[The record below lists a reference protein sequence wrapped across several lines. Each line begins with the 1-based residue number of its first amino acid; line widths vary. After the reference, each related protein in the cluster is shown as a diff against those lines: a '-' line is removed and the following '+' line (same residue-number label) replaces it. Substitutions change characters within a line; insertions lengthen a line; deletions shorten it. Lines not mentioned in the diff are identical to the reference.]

1 MATPQRKLADSLE
14 ALEALQKRGVVAL
27 RSSDLSRIHRERL
40 LKGGF
45 LQEVM
50 KGWYIPSRPDEARG
64 ESTAWYAS
72 FWNFCAAYLTVR
84 FNEKWSL
91 SPEQSLFIHTG
102 NWAVPRQLLVRSPRA
117 RNKVTTLA
125 HDTSL
130 FEVRAPL
137 PSKGQEVTVDG
148 LRLFSLPTALVAVG
162 PGLFTRNVT
171 EARTALAMVRDAS
184 DVLTI
189 LLSGG
194 HSVVA
199 GRLAGAFRNI
209 GRTRIAD
216 EIIQAMRTAGYDVRE
231 SDPFDS
237 PAPFAHPSRVLSPYV
252 IRMRLSWRQMRE
264 MVLETFPKTPG
275 IPKDKEEYLKAVDEI
290 YVDDAYHS
298 LSIEGY
304 RVSRELIERIRS
316 GAWNPDGDSAD
327 RQQKDAMAAKG
338 YYEAF
343 QLVKGS
349 VRRALNGENAGR
361 VFERDHGAWYRAL
374 FGPSVSA
381 GVLSAADLAGYR
393 SGQVYIR
400 RSKHVPPKPEAV
412 RDTMPELIELLSAE
426 PDAGVRA
433 VLGHFIFVYIH
444 PYMDGNG
451 RMGRFLMNLM
461 LASGGYPWTIV
472 PVERRDDYLKALEAA
487 SVGQNVRPFREFL
500 GGLVKE
506 RQKAATKK
514 ARTTAKQPRKA
525 NASQ

>member
-1 MATPQRKLADSLE
+1 MATPQQKLADSLE

-50 KGWYIPSRPDEARG
+50 KGWYIPSRPDEAGG

-72 FWNFCAAYLTVR
+72 FWDFCAAYLTVR

-91 SPEQSLFIHTG
+91 SPQQSLFIHTG

-117 RNKVTTLA
+117 RNKVTALA

-130 FEVRAPL
+130 LEVRAPL
-137 PSKGQEVTVDG
+137 PSKGQEVTVGG
-148 LRLFSLPTALVAVG
+148 LRLFSLPATLVAAG
-162 PGLFTRNVT
+162 PGLFTWNVT

-209 GRTRIAD
+209 GRNKIAD
-216 EIIQAMRTAGYDVRE
+216 EIIEAMRAAGYDVRQ

-237 PAPFAHPSRVLSPYV
+237 PAPFAHPPRALSPYV
-252 IRMRLSWRQMRE
+252 IRMRLSWQQMRQI
-264 MVLETFPKTPG
+264 VLETFPKAPG
-275 IPKDKEEYLKAVDEI
+275 IPKDTEAYLKTVDEI
-290 YVDDAYHS
+290 YVEDAYHS

-316 GAWNPDGDSAD
+316 GAWHPDGDSAD

-343 QLVKGS
+343 QVVRGS
-349 VRRALNGENAGR
+349 VRQVLNGANAGH
-361 VFERDHGAWYRAL
+361 VFEREHGAWYRAL
-374 FGPSVSA
+374 FTPSVSA
-381 GVLSAADLAGYR
+381 GILSAADLAGYR

-412 RDTMPELIELLSAE
+412 RDTMPELVELLRAE

-433 VLGHFIFVYIH
+433 VLGHFMFVYIH

-461 LASGGYPWTIV
+461 LASGGYLWTVV
-472 PVERRDDYLKALEAA
+472 PVERRYDYLKALEAA
-487 SVGQNVRPFREFL
+487 SVGQNVRPFSEFL
-500 GGLVKE
+500 AGLVKD
-506 RQKAATKK
+506 RQKAAG
-514 ARTTAKQPRKA
+514 RKA
-525 NASQ
+525 KTIPKHPAKRTA

>member
-1 MATPQRKLADSLE
+1 MATPQQKLADSLE
-14 ALEALQKRGVVAL
+14 ALQALQKRGVVAV
-27 RSSDLSRIHRERL
+27 RSSDLSRIRRERL
-40 LKGGF
+40 VKGGF

-64 ESTAWYAS
+64 ESTTWYAS
-72 FWNFCAAYLTVR
+72 FWGFCSAYLTVR
-84 FNEKWSL
+84 FKEKWSL

-102 NWAVPRQLLVRSPRA
+102 NRAVPLQLLVRSPRA
-117 RNKVTTLA
+117 RNKVTPLA

-130 FEVRAPL
+130 LEVRAPL
-137 PSKGQEVTVDG
+137 PSKGREVMVDG
-148 LRLFSLPTALVAVG
+148 LRLFSLPAALVAVG

-184 DVLTI
+184 DVLTL

-209 GRTRIAD
+209 GRNKIAD
-216 EIIQAMRTAGYDVRE
+216 EIIQAMRAAGYDVRE
-231 SDPFDS
+231 NDPFDS
-237 PAPFAHPSRVLSPYV
+237 PAPFTHPPRALSPYV
-252 IRMRLSWRQMRE
+252 IRMRLSWQQMRE
-264 MVLETFPKTPG
+264 IVLQTFPKAPG
-275 IPKDKEEYLKAVDEI
+275 IPKDTAAYLRAVDEI
-290 YVDDAYHS
+290 YVEDAYHS

-316 GAWNPDGDSAD
+316 RAWNPDGDSAD

-343 QLVKGS
+343 EVVKAS
-349 VRRALNGENAGR
+349 VRQVLNGANAGH
-361 VFERDHGAWYRAL
+361 VFEREHGAWYRAL
-374 FGPSVSA
+374 FAPSVSA
-381 GVLSAADLAGYR
+381 GILSAADLAGYR

-412 RDTMPELIELLSAE
+412 RDTMPELIELLRAE
-426 PDAGVRA
+426 SDAGARA
-433 VLGHFIFVYIH
+433 VLGHFMFVYIH

-461 LASGGYPWTIV
+461 LASGGCPWTVV

-487 SVGQNVRPFREFL
+487 SVGQNARPFSEFL
-500 GGLVKE
+500 GGLVKD
-506 RQKAATKK
+506 RQKATGKK
-514 ARTTAKQPRKA
+514 AKTITKHPAKRTA
-525 NASQ
+525 

>member
-1 MATPQRKLADSLE
+1 MATPQQKLAASLE
-14 ALEALQKRGVVAL
+14 ALEALQKRGTVAL
-27 RSSDLSRIHRERL
+27 RSSDLSRVHRERL
-40 LKGGF
+40 LQGGF
-45 LQEVM
+45 LQKVM

-72 FWNFCAAYLTVR
+72 FWDFCAAYLAVR

-137 PSKGQEVTVDG
+137 PPKGQEVTVDG
-148 LRLFSLPTALVAVG
+148 LRLFSLPAALVAVG
-162 PGLFTRNVT
+162 SGLFTRNVT
-171 EARTALAMVRDAS
+171 EARTALALVRDAS
-184 DVLTI
+184 EVLTI

-199 GRLAGAFRNI
+199 GRLAGAFRNN
-209 GRTRIAD
+209 GHNRIAD
-216 EIIQAMRTAGYDVRE
+216 EITQAMRAAGYDVRE
-231 SDPFDS
+231 NDPFDS
-237 PAPFAHPSRVLSPYV
+237 PAPFGHPLRARSPYL
-252 IRMRLSWRQMRE
+252 IRMRLSWQQMRQI
-264 MVLETFPKTPG
+264 VLETFPKAPG
-275 IPKDKEEYLKAVDEI
+275 NPMDTEAYLKTVDEI
-290 YVDDAYHS
+290 YVEDAYHS

-316 GAWNPDGDSAD
+316 GAWNPDGDSGD

-338 YYEAF
+338 YFEAF
-343 QLVKGS
+343 QMVKGG
-349 VRRALNGENAGR
+349 VRRVLTGANAGD

-374 FGPSVSA
+374 FAPSVSA
-381 GVLSAADLAGYR
+381 GILSAADLAGYR

-412 RDTMPELIELLSAE
+412 RDTMPELIELLRSE
-426 PDAGVRA
+426 PDAGVRS
-433 VLGHFIFVYIH
+433 VLGHFMFVYIH
-444 PYMDGNG
+444 PYLDGNG

-461 LASGGYPWTIV
+461 LASGGYPWTVV
-472 PVERRDDYLKALEAA
+472 PVERRGDYLKALEAA
-487 SVGQNVRPFREFL
+487 SVAQNVRPFSEFL
-500 GGLVKE
+500 GDLVKD
-506 RQKAATKK
+506 RQKAAGKK
-514 ARTTAKQPRKA
+514 AKTIGKHPVKRTA
-525 NASQ
+525 

>member
-1 MATPQRKLADSLE
+1 MATPQQKLADSLE
-14 ALEALQKRGVVAL
+14 ALEALQKRGVVAV
-27 RSSDLSRIHRERL
+27 RSSDLSRIRRERL
-40 LKGGF
+40 VKGGF

-64 ESTAWYAS
+64 ESTTWYAS
-72 FWNFCAAYLTVR
+72 FWDFCSAYLTVR
-84 FNEKWSL
+84 FNERWSI

-117 RNKVTTLA
+117 RNKVTPLA

-130 FEVRAPL
+130 LEVRAPL
-137 PSKGQEVTVDG
+137 PSKGREVIVDG
-148 LRLFSLPTALVAVG
+148 LRLFSLPEALVGVG

-209 GRTRIAD
+209 GRNKIAD
-216 EIIQAMRTAGYDVRE
+216 EIVQAMRAAGYDVRE

-237 PAPFAHPSRVLSPYV
+237 PAPFAHPPRALSPYA
-252 IRMRLSWRQMRE
+252 IRMRLSWQQMRE
-264 MVLETFPKTPG
+264 VVLETFPKAPG
-275 IPKDKEEYLKAVDEI
+275 MLKDTDAYLKTVDEI
-290 YVDDAYHS
+290 FVEDAYHS

-304 RVSRELIERIRS
+304 QVSRKLIERIRS

-343 QLVKGS
+343 QVVKGS
-349 VRRALNGENAGR
+349 VRQVLNGANAGH

-374 FGPSVSA
+374 FAPSVSA
-381 GVLSAADLAGYR
+381 GILSAADLAGYR

-412 RDTMPELIELLSAE
+412 RDTMPELIELLRAE

-433 VLGHFIFVYIH
+433 VLGHFMFVYIH

-461 LASGGYPWTIV
+461 LASGGYPWTVV

-487 SVGQNVRPFREFL
+487 SVGQNVRPFSEFL
-500 GGLVKE
+500 SGLAKE
-506 RQKAATKK
+506 SQKAAGKK
-514 ARTTAKQPRKA
+514 AKTIAKRPAKRTT
-525 NASQ
+525 

>member
-1 MATPQRKLADSLE
+1 MTTPQQKLADSLQ
-14 ALEALQKRGVVAL
+14 ALEALQKRGAVAL

-40 LKGGF
+40 VKGGF

-64 ESTAWYAS
+64 ESTTWYAS
-72 FWNFCAAYLTVR
+72 FWDFCSGYLTAR

-102 NWAVPRQLLVRSPRA
+102 NWAVPRQLLVRSPSA
-117 RNKVTTLA
+117 RNKVTALA

-130 FEVRAPL
+130 LEVRAPL
-137 PSKGQEVTVDG
+137 PSEGQGVTVDG
-148 LRLFSLPTALVAVG
+148 MRLFSLPAALVAVG

-184 DVLTI
+184 DVLTN

-199 GRLAGAFRNI
+199 GRLAGAFRNL
-209 GRTRIAD
+209 GRNKIAD
-216 EIIQAMRTAGYDVRE
+216 DIIQTMRAAGYDVRE
-231 SDPFDS
+231 NDPFDS
-237 PAPFAHPSRVLSPYV
+237 PAPFAPPPRALSPYV
-252 IRMRLSWRQMRE
+252 IRMRLSWQQMRQI
-264 MVLETFPKTPG
+264 VLETFPKTPG
-275 IPKDKEEYLKAVDEI
+275 IPRDTEAYLKTVDEI
-290 YVDDAYHS
+290 YVEDAYHS

-316 GAWNPDGDSAD
+316 GVWHPDGQSAD

-338 YYEAF
+338 YFEAF
-343 QLVKGS
+343 QVVKGG
-349 VRRALNGENAGR
+349 VRQVLAGANAGH

-374 FGPSVSA
+374 FAPSVSA
-381 GVLSAADLAGYR
+381 GILSAADLAGYR

-412 RDTMPELIELLSAE
+412 RDTMPELIELLRAE

-433 VLGHFIFVYIH
+433 VLGHFMFVYIH

-461 LASGGYPWTIV
+461 LASGGYPWTVV
-472 PVERRDDYLKALEAA
+472 PVERRHDYLKALEAA
-487 SVGQNVRPFREFL
+487 SVGQNVRPFSEFL
-500 GGLVKE
+500 GGLVKD
-506 RQKAATKK
+506 RQKGAGKK
-514 ARTTAKQPRKA
+514 AKTIAKHPAKRTA
-525 NASQ
+525 

>member
-1 MATPQRKLADSLE
+1 MATPQQKLADSLD

-27 RSSDLSRIHRERL
+27 RSSDLSRTHRERL
-40 LKGGF
+40 IKGGF

-50 KGWYIPSRPDEARG
+50 KGWYISSRPDEGRG
-64 ESTAWYAS
+64 ESTAWCAS
-72 FWNFCAAYLTVR
+72 FWDFCAAYLTVR
-84 FNEKWSL
+84 FNQKWSL

-102 NWAVPRQLLVRSPRA
+102 NWAIPRQLLVRSPGA
-117 RNKVTTLA
+117 RNKVTALA

-130 FEVRAPL
+130 LEVRAPL
-137 PSKGQEVTVDG
+137 PPKVQEVTVDG
-148 LRLFSLPTALVAVG
+148 LRLFSLPAALVAAG

-171 EARTALAMVRDAS
+171 EARTAVAMVRDAS
-184 DVLTI
+184 DVLTV

-209 GRTRIAD
+209 GRDRIAD
-216 EIIQAMRTAGYDVRE
+216 EIIQAMRAAGYDVRE

-237 PAPFAHPSRVLSPYV
+237 PAPFAHPPRALSPYV
-252 IRMRLSWRQMRE
+252 IRVRLSWQQIRE
-264 MVLETFPKTPG
+264 IVLETFPKAPG
-275 IPKDKEEYLKAVDEI
+275 IPRDTDAYLKAVDEI
-290 YVDDAYHS
+290 YVEDAYHS

-316 GAWNPDGDSAD
+316 GVWNPDGDSSD
-327 RQQKDAMAAKG
+327 RQQIDAMAAKG

-343 QLVKGS
+343 QVVKGS
-349 VRRALNGENAGR
+349 VRQVLHGSNAGHI
-361 VFERDHGAWYRAL
+361 FERDHGAWYRAL
-374 FGPSVSA
+374 FSPSVSA
-381 GVLSAADLAGYR
+381 GILSAADLAGYR

-412 RDTMPELIELLSAE
+412 RDTMPELVELLRAE

-433 VLGHFIFVYIH
+433 VLGHFMFVYIH

-461 LASGGYPWTIV
+461 LASGGYPWTVV
-472 PVERRDDYLKALEAA
+472 PVERRDDYLRVLEAA
-487 SVGQNVRPFREFL
+487 SVGQNVRPFSEFL
-500 GGLVKE
+500 GGLVKG
-506 RQKAATKK
+506 RQKAAGKKVKMRAKHPTK
-514 ARTTAKQPRKA
+514 RTA
-525 NASQ
+525 

>member
-1 MATPQRKLADSLE
+1 MATPQQKLADSLE
-14 ALEALQKRGVVAL
+14 ALEVLQKRGVVAL

-72 FWNFCAAYLTVR
+72 FWEFCAAYLTVR

-91 SPEQSLFIHTG
+91 SPEQSIFIHTG
-102 NWAVPRQLLVRSPRA
+102 NRAVPRQLLVRSPRA
-117 RNKVTTLA
+117 RNKVTVLA

-130 FEVRAPL
+130 LEVRAPL
-137 PSKGQEVTVDG
+137 APKGQEVTVDG
-148 LRLFSLPTALVAVG
+148 LRLFSLPAALVAVG
-162 PGLFTRNVT
+162 AGLFTRNVT

-199 GRLAGAFRNI
+199 GRLAGAFRNL
-209 GRTRIAD
+209 RRNKIAD
-216 EIIQAMRTAGYDVRE
+216 EIIQAMRAAGYDVRE
-231 SDPFDS
+231 SDPFAT
-237 PAPFAHPSRVLSPYV
+237 PTPFEHPPRVLSPYV
-252 IRMRLSWRQMRE
+252 IRMRLSWQQMRE
-264 MVLETFPKTPG
+264 IVLETFPKAPG
-275 IPKDKEEYLKAVDEI
+275 APKNTEAYLKSVDEI
-290 YVDDAYHS
+290 YVEDAYHS

-316 GAWNPDGDSAD
+316 GTWNPDGDSAD

-343 QLVKGS
+343 QLVKRS
-349 VRRALNGENAGR
+349 VHQVLNGANAGHI
-361 VFERDHGAWYRAL
+361 FERDHGAWYRAL
-374 FGPSVSA
+374 FGPGVSA
-381 GVLSAADLAGYR
+381 GILSAADLAGYR

-412 RDTMPELIELLSAE
+412 RDTMPELVELLRTE

-433 VLGHFIFVYIH
+433 VLGHFMFVYIH

-461 LASGGYPWTIV
+461 LASGGYPWTVV

-487 SVGQNVRPFREFL
+487 SVGQNIRPFSEFL
-500 GGLVKE
+500 GGLAKD
-506 RQKAATKK
+506 RQKTADKK
-514 ARTTAKQPRKA
+514 AKTIAKRPAKRTV
-525 NASQ
+525 

>member
-1 MATPQRKLADSLE
+1 MR
-14 ALEALQKRGVVAL
+14 
-27 RSSDLSRIHRERL
+27 
-40 LKGGF
+40 
-45 LQEVM
+45 
-50 KGWYIPSRPDEARG
+50 
-64 ESTAWYAS
+64 
-72 FWNFCAAYLTVR
+72 
-84 FNEKWSL
+84 
-91 SPEQSLFIHTG
+91 
-102 NWAVPRQLLVRSPRA
+102 VRSPRA
-117 RNKVTTLA
+117 RNKVTALA

-130 FEVRAPL
+130 LEVRAPL
-137 PSKGQEVTVDG
+137 PAKGQEQTVDG
-148 LRLFSLPTALVAVG
+148 LRLFSLPAALVAAG

-184 DVLTI
+184 EVLSV

-209 GRTRIAD
+209 DRNKIAD
-216 EIIQAMRTAGYDVRE
+216 DIIEAMRAAGYDVRE
-231 SDPFDS
+231 SDPFHS
-237 PAPFAHPSRVLSPYV
+237 PAPFAHPPRARSPYV
-252 IRMRLSWRQMRE
+252 IRVRLSWQQMRE
-264 MVLETFPKTPG
+264 IVLETFPKAPG
-275 IPKDKEEYLKAVDEI
+275 IPSDTDAYLKAVDEI
-290 YVDDAYHS
+290 YVEDAYHS

-327 RQQKDAMAAKG
+327 RQQKDVMAAKG

-343 QLVKGS
+343 QVVKAS
-349 VRRALNGENAGR
+349 VRQVLHGADAGR

-374 FGPSVSA
+374 FSPSVGA

-412 RDTMPELIELLSAE
+412 RDTMPELVELLRAE
-426 PDAGVRA
+426 PEAGVRA

-461 LASGGYPWTIV
+461 LASGGYPWTVV
-472 PVERRDDYLKALEAA
+472 PVERRDDYLKTLEAA
-487 SVGQNVRPFREFL
+487 SVGQNVRPFSAFL
-500 GGLVKE
+500 GTLVKE
-506 RQKAATKK
+506 TQKATGKK
-514 ARTTAKQPRKA
+514 IAGKKVKVRA
-525 NASQ
+525 

>member
-1 MATPQRKLADSLE
+1 MATPQQKRADSLE
-14 ALEALQKRGVVAL
+14 ALQTLQKQGVLAI

-40 LKGGF
+40 VKGGF

-50 KGWYIPSRPDEARG
+50 KGWYIPSRPDEGRD
-64 ESTAWYAS
+64 ESTTWYAS
-72 FWNFCAAYLTVR
+72 FWDFCAAYLTVR
-84 FNEKWSL
+84 FKENWSL

-102 NWAVPRQLLVRSPRA
+102 NRTVPRQLLVRSPRA
-117 RNKVTTLA
+117 RNKVTALA

-130 FEVRAPL
+130 LEVRAPL
-137 PSKGQEVTVDG
+137 PSEGREAIVDG
-148 LRLFSLPTALVAVG
+148 LRLFSLPAALVAVG
-162 PGLFTRNVT
+162 AGLFTRNAT
-171 EARTALAMVRDAS
+171 EARAALAMVRDAS
-184 DVLTI
+184 EVLTI

-209 GRTRIAD
+209 GRNRIAD
-216 EIIQAMRTAGYDVRE
+216 EIIQAMRAAGYDVRE

-237 PAPFAHPSRVLSPYV
+237 PAPFTHPSRALSPYV
-252 IRMRLSWRQMRE
+252 IRVRLSWQLMRE
-264 MVLETFPKTPG
+264 VVLETFPETPG
-275 IPKDKEEYLKAVDEI
+275 IPKGTGAYLKAVDEI
-290 YVDDAYHS
+290 YVEDAYHS

-304 RVSRELIERIRS
+304 RVSRELIERVRS

-327 RQQKDAMAAKG
+327 WQQKDAMAAKG

-343 QLVKGS
+343 QVVKGS
-349 VRRALNGENAGR
+349 VHQVLKGANAGH

-374 FGPSVSA
+374 FAPSVGA
-381 GVLSAADLAGYR
+381 GILSAADLAGYR

-412 RDTMPELIELLSAE
+412 RDTMPELIELLRAE

-433 VLGHFIFVYIH
+433 VLGHFMFVYIH

-461 LASGGYPWTIV
+461 LASGGYPWTVV
-472 PVERRDDYLKALEAA
+472 PVERRHDYLKALEAA
-487 SVGQNVRPFREFL
+487 SVGRDARPFSEFL
-500 GGLVKE
+500 GGLVRD
-506 RQKAATKK
+506 RQKATGTK
-514 ARTTAKQPRKA
+514 ARTIAKQPAKRTA
-525 NASQ
+525 

>member
-1 MATPQRKLADSLE
+1 MATPQQKLADSLE
-14 ALEALQKRGVVAL
+14 ALEALQKRRLVAL

-40 LKGGF
+40 LKGGY

-72 FWNFCAAYLTVR
+72 FWDFCAAYLAVR
-84 FNEKWSL
+84 FNKKWSL

-117 RNKVTTLA
+117 RNKVTALA

-130 FEVRAPL
+130 LEVRAPL
-137 PSKGQEVTVDG
+137 PSNGQEVAVDG
-148 LRLFSLPTALVAVG
+148 LRLFSLPAALVAAG

-209 GRTRIAD
+209 GHNKIAD
-216 EIIQAMRTAGYDVRE
+216 EIIEAMRAAGYDVRE
-231 SDPFDS
+231 NDPFDS
-237 PAPFAHPSRVLSPYV
+237 PAPFAHPPRALSPYV
-252 IRMRLSWRQMRE
+252 IRMRLSWQQMRQV
-264 MVLETFPKTPG
+264 VLDTFPKTPG
-275 IPKDKEEYLKAVDEI
+275 IPKDTEAYLKTVDEI
-290 YVDDAYHS
+290 YVEDAYHS

-304 RVSRELIERIRS
+304 RVSRELIERIGS
-316 GAWNPDGDSAD
+316 GAWHPEGDSGD

-338 YYEAF
+338 YFEAF
-343 QLVKGS
+343 QVVKGS
-349 VRRALNGENAGR
+349 MRQVLNGANAGH

-374 FGPSVSA
+374 FAPSVSA
-381 GVLSAADLAGYR
+381 GILSAADLAGYR

-400 RSKHVPPKPEAV
+400 RSNHVPPKPEAV
-412 RDTMPELIELLSAE
+412 RDTMPELIELLRAE

-433 VLGHFIFVYIH
+433 VLGHFMFVYIH

-461 LASGGYPWTIV
+461 LASGGYPWTVV

-487 SVGQNVRPFREFL
+487 SVGQNVRPFSEFL
-500 GGLVKE
+500 GGLVKD
-506 RQKAATKK
+506 RLKAAGKK
-514 ARTTAKQPRKA
+514 AKTIAKHPAKRTA
-525 NASQ
+525 

>member
-1 MATPQRKLADSLE
+1 MATPQQKLADSLA
-14 ALEALQKRGVVAL
+14 ALEALQARGAVAL
-27 RSSDLSRIHRERL
+27 RSSDLSRTHRERL

-45 LQEVM
+45 LQQVM

-72 FWNFCAAYLTVR
+72 FWDFCAAYLTVR

-102 NWAVPRQLLVRSPRA
+102 NWAVPRQLLMRSPRA
-117 RNKVTTLA
+117 RNKVTALA

-130 FEVRAPL
+130 LEVRAPL
-137 PSKGQEVTVDG
+137 PAKGQEVTVDG
-148 LRLFSLPTALVAVG
+148 LRLFSLPAALVAAG
-162 PGLFTRNVT
+162 PGVFTRNIT

-184 DVLTI
+184 DVLTV

-209 GRTRIAD
+209 GRNKIAD
-216 EIIQAMRTAGYDVRE
+216 EIIQAMRAAGYGVRE

-237 PAPFAHPSRVLSPYV
+237 PAPFAHPPRALSPYV
-252 IRMRLSWRQMRE
+252 IRVRLSWQQMRE
-264 MVLETFPKTPG
+264 IVLETFPKAPG
-275 IPKDKEEYLKAVDEI
+275 IPRDTDTYLKTVDEI
-290 YVDDAYHS
+290 YVEDAYHS

-304 RVSRELIERIRS
+304 RVSRELIERIR
-316 GAWNPDGDSAD
+316 GAAWNPDGNSAD

-343 QLVKGS
+343 QVVKGS
-349 VRRALNGENAGR
+349 VQQVLNGANAGH
-361 VFERDHGAWYRAL
+361 VFERDHGPWYRAL

-381 GVLSAADLAGYR
+381 GILSAADLAGYR

-412 RDTMPELIELLSAE
+412 RDTMPELVELLRAE
-426 PDAGVRA
+426 PEAGVRA
-433 VLGHFIFVYIH
+433 VLGHFMFVYIH

-461 LASGGYPWTIV
+461 LASGGYPWTVV
-472 PVERRDDYLKALEAA
+472 PVERRDGYLMALEAA
-487 SVGQNVRPFREFL
+487 SVGQNVRPFSEFL
-500 GGLVKE
+500 GGLVKG
-506 RQKAATKK
+506 RQKAAGKK
-514 ARTTAKQPRKA
+514 ARTKGKRPAKRTA
-525 NASQ
+525 

>member
-1 MATPQRKLADSLE
+1 MATPQQKLADSLE
-14 ALEALQKRGVVAL
+14 ALEALQKRGLVAV

-40 LKGGF
+40 VKGGF

-50 KGWYIPSRPDEARG
+50 KGWYIPSRADEVRG
-64 ESTAWYAS
+64 ESTTWYAS
-72 FWNFCAAYLTVR
+72 FWDFCGAYLAMR
-84 FNEKWSL
+84 FDEAWSL
-91 SPEQSLFIHTG
+91 SPQQSLFIHTG

-117 RNKVTTLA
+117 RNKPTGLA

-130 FEVRAPL
+130 LEVRAPL
-137 PSKGQEVTVDG
+137 PSKGRQVIVDG
-148 LRLFSLPTALVAVG
+148 LRLFSLPAALVAVG
-162 PGLFTRNVT
+162 PGLFTQNVT

-209 GRTRIAD
+209 GRNKIAD
-216 EIIQAMRTAGYDVRE
+216 EIIQAMRAAGYDVRE

-237 PAPFAHPSRVLSPYV
+237 PAPFTHPPRALSPYV
-252 IRMRLSWRQMRE
+252 IRIRLSWQQMRE
-264 MVLETFPKTPG
+264 IVLETFPEAPG
-275 IPKDKEEYLKAVDEI
+275 IPKGTQAYLKTVDEI
-290 YVDDAYHS
+290 YVEDAYHS

-327 RQQKDAMAAKG
+327 RQQKDAMAAIG

-343 QLVKGS
+343 QVVKGS
-349 VRRALNGENAGR
+349 VRQVLNGANAGH

-374 FGPSVSA
+374 FSPSVSA

-412 RDTMPELIELLSAE
+412 RDTMPELVEFLRAE

-433 VLGHFIFVYIH
+433 VLGHFMFVYIH

-451 RMGRFLMNLM
+451 RMGRFLMNLT
-461 LASGGYPWTIV
+461 LASGGYPWTVV
-472 PVERRDDYLKALEAA
+472 PVERRDKYLKALEAA
-487 SVGQNVRPFREFL
+487 SVGQNIRPFSEFL
-500 GGLVKE
+500 GDLVKY
-506 RQKAATKK
+506 RLKAAGTK
-514 ARTTAKQPRKA
+514 ARTMAKHPAKRTA
-525 NASQ
+525 

>member
-1 MATPQRKLADSLE
+1 MATPQQKLADSLD
-14 ALEALQKRGVVAL
+14 ALEALQKRGAVAI
-27 RSSDLSRIHRERL
+27 RSSDLSRTHRERL
-40 LKGGF
+40 LRGGF

-72 FWNFCAAYLTVR
+72 FWDFCAAYLTVR
-84 FNEKWSL
+84 FKQRWSL

-102 NWAVPRQLLVRSPRA
+102 NRAVPRQMLVRSPGA
-117 RNKVTTLA
+117 RNKVTALA

-130 FEVRAPL
+130 LEVRAPL
-137 PSKGQEVTVDG
+137 PAKGQEQTVDG
-148 LRLFSLPTALVAVG
+148 LRLFSLPAALVAAG

-184 DVLTI
+184 EVLSV

-209 GRTRIAD
+209 DRNKIAD
-216 EIIQAMRTAGYDVRE
+216 DIIQAMRAAGYDVRE
-231 SDPFDS
+231 SDPFHS
-237 PAPFAHPSRVLSPYV
+237 PAPFAHPPRARSPYV
-252 IRMRLSWRQMRE
+252 IRVRLSWQQMRE
-264 MVLETFPKTPG
+264 IVLETFPKAPG
-275 IPKDKEEYLKAVDEI
+275 IPGDTDAYLKAVDEI
-290 YVDDAYHS
+290 YVEDAYHS

-343 QLVKGS
+343 QVVKAS
-349 VRRALNGENAGR
+349 VRQVLHGADAGR

-374 FGPSVSA
+374 FSPSVGA

-412 RDTMPELIELLSAE
+412 RDTMPELVELLRAE
-426 PDAGVRA
+426 PEAGVRA

-451 RMGRFLMNLM
+451 RMGRFLKNLM
-461 LASGGYPWTIV
+461 LASGGYPWTVV
-472 PVERRDDYLKALEAA
+472 PVERRDDYLKTLEAA
-487 SVGQNVRPFREFL
+487 SVGQNVRPLSEFL
-500 GGLVKE
+500 GALVKE
-506 RQKAATKK
+506 TQKAAGKK
-514 ARTTAKQPRKA
+514 TAGKKVKVRA
-525 NASQ
+525 